1 MLISDFKGE
10 KMQLL
15 EDVLSFV
22 NKILDTRIEEDSK
35 TTESLEIQSSNK
47 ELLIRAD
54 IERDTE
60 KSIVKLSI
68 IKNNVSIWSYSFL
81 FYDDISEEEREDI
94 LLGIDYSLKRN
105 LDSSSL

>member
-1 MLISDFKGE
+1 
-10 KMQLL
+10 MQLL

-35 TTESLEIQSSNK
+35 PTESLEIQSSNK
-47 ELLIRAD
+47 ELIIRAN

-60 KSIVKLSI
+60 KSIVNLSI
-68 IKNNVSIWSYSFL
+68 VKNNVSIWSYSFL

-105 LDSSSL
+105 LDSGKL